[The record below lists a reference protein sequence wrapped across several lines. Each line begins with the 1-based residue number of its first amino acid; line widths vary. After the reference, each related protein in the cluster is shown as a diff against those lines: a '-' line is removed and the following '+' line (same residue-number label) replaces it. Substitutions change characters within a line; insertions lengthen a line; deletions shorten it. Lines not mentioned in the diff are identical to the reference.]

1 MFSQPQSRSDQRRI
15 CSVPDQAQERC
26 ESNFDGALDDE
37 TMAIEM
43 EPTADRYLH
52 RALIYQQ
59 AGGLSGVHIYQIMPA
74 GHLSPDG
81 GEGWGTD
88 QLVAEAFFS
97 APAEY
102 ISVPTTRN
110 LTPPSHP
117 HYQCGFQRQV
127 LPNPMTTRSL
137 DNFIPPGK
145 PELGDPSGDRSPCE
159 VFILKKIKGW
169 IPKPNR

>member
-1 MFSQPQSRSDQRRI
+1 VISEQGFFFNPALGAELEHDRR
-15 CSVPDQAQERC
+15 
-26 ESNFDGALDDE
+26 
-37 TMAIEM
+37 
-43 EPTADRYLH
+43 
-52 RALIYQQ
+52 
-59 AGGLSGVHIYQIMPA
+59 AGTRVVMRWLA
-74 GHLSPDG
+74 TLSPDG